1 MEKGHNEL
9 DLVYVK
15 VVAIPALNFL
25 RKLVI
30 QVATCEP
37 STIVVKDTQF
47 FFPRLRITLT
57 ECIAQLL

>member
-47 FFPRLRITLT
+47 FFLGLGLP
-57 ECIAQLL
+57 